1 MPGRLA
7 IDFGTSNTVI
17 AAWNETAQISTPIH
31 IPDYGR
37 FVQQGDEQISVIPSL
52 IHYSEDGS
60 RWVGQQVHQMGH
72 YHARNTFR
80 WMKRYIT
87 HRSPAFR
94 QIGNK
99 TITQQQAGKDF
110 LSSVLLVAAGEMD
123 AQDEEVAFSVPVEAY
138 EHYENWLSKVAEDAG
153 IYRFRLID
161 EPSAAALGYGAN
173 IQPGN
178 IYLIFDFGGGTMHA
192 SIVKI
197 EGENTASPGRRC
209 RVLGKSG
216 RDIGGS
222 TIDQWLFQDILKQ
235 HHHQDIDPEIR
246 RISNSLLV
254 ACENLKER
262 LSFDQNASLS
272 VMDPET
278 GNLLTAHYSQDAFE
292 NLLDVHGLF
301 TDIHQMVRS
310 AINQSQERGFGEE
323 QIYSILMV
331 GGSSQIP
338 SIQTSLRRMFGAER
352 VHFNRPLDAVARGAA
367 AFAAGID
374 FYDHIQHHYAIKFY
388 NPEKGQHDYRII
400 VPRGTAYPSEEPVAR
415 LTIKA
420 AYDAQQQLGLAIYEI
435 GNHQKGTQNVEIV
448 FDPTGA
454 VRLMEVTPDEKEH
467 RSYFWMNE
475 DIPTFLSADPPAKQ
489 GEPRFEVEFNI
500 DRNKRLMITA
510 RDLVTQKLTHN
521 HYPVVKLS

>member
-1 MPGRLA
+1 MA

-17 AAWNETAQISTPIH
+17 ATWNETSRSSATIH

-37 FVQQGDEQISVIPSL
+37 FIQQGEEQISLIPSL
-52 IHYSEDGS
+52 INYGKDGT
-60 RWVGQQVHQMGH
+60 RWIGQQVRQRGN

-94 QIGNK
+94 QINDK
-99 TITQQQAGKDF
+99 RITQQQAGKDF
-110 LSSVLLVAAGEMD
+110 LSSVLLVAAGELSL
-123 AQDEEVAFSVPVEAY
+123 QDEEVAFSVPVEAY
-138 EHYENWLSKVAEDAG
+138 EHYEDWLSRVAEDAG

-192 SIVKI
+192 SVVKI
-197 EGENTASPGRRC
+197 EEEKKSAPGRRC

-222 TIDQWLFQDILKQ
+222 TIDQWLFEDILKQ
-235 HHHQDIDPEIR
+235 HHYQDIDPEIR
-246 RISNSLLV
+246 RISSSLLV
-254 ACENLKER
+254 ACEGLKEQ
-262 LSFDQNASLS
+262 LSFDQQASLS

-278 GNLLTAHYSQDAFE
+278 GDLLTAHYSQDSFE
-292 NLLDVHGLF
+292 NLLENKGLF
-301 TDIHQMVRS
+301 TDIHQMVRG
-310 AINQSQERGFGEE
+310 AMGQSQERGFGEDL
-323 QIYSILMV
+323 IHSVLMV

-338 SIQTSLRRMFGAER
+338 SIQTSLRRMYGSDK

-367 AFAAGID
+367 AFVAGID
-374 FYDHIQHHYAIKFY
+374 FYDHIQHNYAIKFY
-388 NPEKGQHDYRII
+388 NPEKGQHDYRIV
-400 VPRGTAYPSEEPVAR
+400 VPQGTPYPTQEPVAR
-415 LTIKA
+415 LTVKA

-435 GNHQKGTQNVEIV
+435 GNHQKRTQNVEIV

-475 DIPTFLSADPPAKQ
+475 DTPTFLTANPPAAQ
-489 GEPRFEVEFNI
+489 GQPRFEVEFSI
-500 DRNKRLMITA
+500 DRNKRLMITV
-510 RDLVTQKLTHN
+510 RDLLTQKLTHDQ
-521 HYPVVKLS
+521 YPVVKLS